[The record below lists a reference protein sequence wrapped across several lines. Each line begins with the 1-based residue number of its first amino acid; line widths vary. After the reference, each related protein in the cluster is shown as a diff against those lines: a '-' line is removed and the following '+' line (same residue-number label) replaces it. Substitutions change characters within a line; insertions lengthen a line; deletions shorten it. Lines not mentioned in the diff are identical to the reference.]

1 MITGYK
7 LLLPLLFLMHE
18 KQAPDPASVSLTDPQ
33 AQDLI
38 QTSQPRDTN
47 YRPPVLTIKTPTAVV
62 SDKADG
68 YEATVTVKT
77 KTGHGSGFAI
87 TNDGYIITAYE
98 AIDPENEDP
107 GVTIVT
113 SEGEEV
119 GAVILRADS
128 FAGLALV
135 KAGRQFPKAFKCPL
149 TKQFKLLQTVYRVGA
164 SISLELGQSVSA
176 GIISNE
182 RVFDGAQRLQ
192 LNMSVNYGMSGAPV
206 FDEQGL
212 LHGVI
217 VSKLT
222 GDNTEGVSFA
232 VPAYLIANFMNIR
245 FN

>member
-7 LLLPLLFLMHE
+7 LLLPLLFFIHE
-18 KQAPDPASVSLTDPQ
+18 KQAPDLGDVSFTDPQ
-33 AQDLI
+33 AQHLI
-38 QTSQPRDTN
+38 QTGLPRDTN
-47 YRPPVLTIKTPTAVV
+47 YRPLVLALKTPTGVV

-68 YEATVTVKT
+68 YEATVIVKS
-77 KTGHGSGFAI
+77 KTGHGSGFAV
-87 TNDGYIITAYE
+87 TNNGYIITAYE
-98 AIDPENEDP
+98 AIDQENEDS
-107 GVTIVT
+107 GVTIIT
-113 SEGEEV
+113 SDGEEV
-119 GAVILRADS
+119 GAVVMRADS

-135 KAGRQFPKAFKCPL
+135 KADRQFPKAFKCPL
-149 TKQFKLLQTVYRVGA
+149 TKQFKLLQTVYGVGA

-192 LNMSVNYGMSGAPV
+192 LNMSVNYGMSGGPV

-217 VSKLT
+217 VSKLI
-222 GDNTEGVSFA
+222 GENTEGVSFA
-232 VPAYLIANFMNIR
+232 VPAYLIADYMNLR